1 MTRLTA
7 TADGFVDDQLM
18 VLISNPLMV
27 VNDHLAIVGDQLT
40 VVNDQLLIVDDE
52 PMVVDDPLTIV
63 DDQLMVVDNTQTCTK
78 VLHGRCGSSRTRLE
92 GGASVQRWEG
102 PNRGTDTE

>member
-40 VVNDQLLIVDDE
+40 VVNDQLLIVD
-52 PMVVDDPLTIV
+52 
-63 DDQLMVVDNTQTCTK
+63 NTQTCTK

>member
-1 MTRLTA
+1 MTRLIA
-7 TADGFVDDQLM
+7 TADGFVDDQ
-18 VLISNPLMV
+18 
-27 VNDHLAIVGDQLT
+27 LAIVGDQLT
-40 VVNDQLLIVDDE
+40 VVNDQLLIVDNE
-52 PMVVDDPLTIV
+52 PVVV

-102 PNRGTDTE
+102 PNRGTGTE